1 MHGMTSPSMA
11 TAIGLVLV
19 VLLVVAVVRAMI
31 KPLLAIAL
39 VAIVLIMLGVVST
52 DAVGQAVRSVGH
64 SIVVFVQSLFDAVRG
79 R

>member
-1 MHGMTSPSMA
+1 MQGMTSPSMA